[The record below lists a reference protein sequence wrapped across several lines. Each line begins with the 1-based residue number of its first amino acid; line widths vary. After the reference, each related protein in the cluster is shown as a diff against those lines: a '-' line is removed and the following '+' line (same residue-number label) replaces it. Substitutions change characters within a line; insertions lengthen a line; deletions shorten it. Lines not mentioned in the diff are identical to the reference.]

1 MSNLVKVI
9 DKDLEIKEW
18 RNERVV
24 TIYDIAM
31 LHNRKPNEVTKIFN
45 RNISKFIENEHY
57 FIISKKEFFERFKNF
72 QNYIPNNVKEIVLFT
87 ESGYLRVVKPMTDD
101 LSWKVQDV
109 LIGSYFK
116 LKELISNVDLLKL
129 NVINATTEVDRML
142 AFNKYQ
148 IEYVQPLKEKEEY
161 HDKILDTEGT
171 LTVSQIAKE
180 YGKSSVWL
188 NRYLKDKGIQY
199 KKGSKWYLYQK
210 YSDKG
215 YIREI
220 TTINE
225 EQEKSYTNM
234 RWTNKGRKFI
244 FDLLKEDR
252 ILPVETKQIK

>member
-45 RNISKFIENEHY
+45 RNINKFIENVHY
-57 FIISKKEFFERFKNF
+57 FTISKQEFFERFKNV

-87 ESGYLRVVKPMTDD
+87 EGGYLKIVKPMTDD
-101 LSWKVQDV
+101 LSWEIQDI

-116 LKELISNVDLLKL
+116 LKELVNRVDLLKL

-148 IEYVQPLKEKEEY
+148 IEYVQPLEIKAEY
-161 HDKILDTEGT
+161 TDKVLNSDGT
-171 LTVSQIAKE
+171 LTVKEIAQDF
-180 YGKSSVWL
+180 GKTANWL
-188 NRYLKDKGIQY
+188 NKMLNSLGIQY
-199 KKGSKWYLYQK
+199 KQGSKWHLYAK
-210 YSDKG
+210 YRDLDLVK
-215 YIREI
+215 EI
-220 TTINE
+220 TIYDE
-225 EQEKSYTNM
+225 ENNKNFTRM
-234 RWTNKGRKFI
+234 KWTQKGREFI
-244 FDLLKEDR
+244 HNLLKENE
-252 ILPVETKQIK
+252 IIG